1 MSKVLLIFAH
11 PALESSRINK
21 VLIEGIDQISGLH
34 FHDLYQHYPDFY
46 INVQREQ
53 ELLLQHDIVVWQ
65 HPLYWYS
72 TPPLLKQWIDLTLE
86 HGWAYGSRGIF
97 LRGKKLL
104 SVITA
109 GGSRKAYESDGSNQ
123 YSINEFL
130 RPLEQTANLCGMT
143 YLPPYVIH
151 NTHSIDEQ
159 GGRKIR
165 EAYHRFLKGLIAGD
179 ILPEELSRFSYAN
192 DLIAAQTHNNQ

>member
-1 MSKVLLIFAH
+1 MANVLLIFAH

-21 VLIEGIDQISGLH
+21 VLVEGIDQIPGLH

-53 ELLLQHDIVVWQ
+53 ELLLQHDIVIWQ

-86 HGWAYGSRGIF
+86 HGWAYGSTGIF
-97 LRGKKLL
+97 LKGKKLL

-109 GGSRKAYESDGSNQ
+109 GGGRKAYEAGGSNH
-123 YSINEFL
+123 YSIQEFL
-130 RPLEQTANLCGMT
+130 RPLEQTAKLCGMA

-151 NTHSIDEQ
+151 STHSIDEANAW
-159 GGRKIR
+159 KIR
-165 EAYHRFLKGLIAGD
+165 EEYHSFLKGLIAGD
-179 ILPEELSRFSYAN
+179 IRPEELSSLDYTN
-192 DLIAAQTHNNQ
+192 DLTPSQPVKNQ

>member
-1 MSKVLLIFAH
+1 MSNVLLIFAH

-21 VLIEGIDQISGLH
+21 VLVEGIDQIPGLH

-46 INVQREQ
+46 IDVQHEQ
-53 ELLLQHDIVVWQ
+53 ELLLQHDTVIWQ

-86 HGWAYGSRGIF
+86 HGWAYGSKGVF
-97 LRGKKLL
+97 LKGKKLL

-109 GGSRKAYESDGSNQ
+109 GGGRKAYESGGSNR

-130 RPLEQTANLCGMT
+130 RPLEQTAKLCGMT

-159 GGRKIR
+159 GGWKLR
-165 EAYHRFLKGLIAGD
+165 EAYHHFLKSLAAGE
-179 ILPEELSRFSYAN
+179 IRPEELNNLDYSN
-192 DLIAAQTHNNQ
+192 DLTLSHSFKNQ